1 MKVNLSGLASLATVF
16 VITFNQGALSQEG
29 TGYREQ
35 LVRSVEPLDAGGSP
49 AAEQTASEKAE
60 QREEVMPLAKPPSE
74 DEVRLQKAVDKYL
87 AEKEEAAKKK
97 EKEAKEL
104 AAEEGYIVGSDLAM
118 TGAWNNGLELATK
131 NKDFRIHVG
140 GRYQLDT
147 SWYSV
152 DQAIQHNIG
161 NQYGDG
167 IDFRRARL
175 RVDGTMYETIDF
187 ATEIDFVNALR
198 AGNQNVSVTNPG
210 GFVQGT
216 TNAFTDFWWQLR
228 EVPVLGTVRMGQQKE
243 GIGFE
248 HLVSSR
254 YLPFMERSFNQDAF
268 YGGTFNGFNPGIQFY
283 RNLGVDERSLIQ
295 AGIFKPVN
303 NVFAFNT
310 GTGDYSVVGRATHLL
325 WYESEGES
333 LLHVGMSGKQATG
346 VSQAGFDGR
355 VQTFRTR
362 DAIRSGLASDWP
374 VPAGINLVGDDLQ
387 MANLELAGVQGG
399 WTMQGEYTVS
409 SYHDARLRFSD
420 PVVGNA
426 VYHGG
431 YVQLMRFLTSDHD
444 HYNKQT
450 ATFERLKPRENFF
463 LVRGRDG
470 CSISGLGAI
479 QVGARY
485 NYLNLNSHGL
495 NGGILN
501 NLTTGLN
508 WFWNPNMKLQFDYS
522 ATQRN
527 VADTVNFANGS
538 GWAHAWGARIA
549 CDF

>member
-1 MKVNLSGLASLATVF
+1 MRFRHSGIAYWAILFTLAYSQF
-16 VITFNQGALSQEG
+16 ALSQDATEFQG
-29 TGYREQ
+29 Q
-35 LVRSVEPLDAGGSP
+35 LVRSFDP
-49 AAEQTASEKAE
+49 SEARLIEESDKKAE
-60 QREEVMPLAKPPSE
+60 KSGAGEGDKQEPKKPSE
-74 DEVRLQKAVDKYL
+74 EEIRLQKAVDKYL
-87 AEKEEAAKKK
+87 AEKEDAAKKK
-97 EKEAKEL
+97 EKEAKDQ
-104 AAEEGYIVGSDLAM
+104 AAEEGYVVGTDLAM
-118 TGAWNNGLELATK
+118 TGAWNNGLEFSTK

-140 GRYQLDT
+140 GRYQMDT

-152 DQAIQHNIG
+152 DQSIQNNIG

-187 ATEIDFVNALR
+187 ATEIDFVNAFR
-198 AGNQNVSVTNPG
+198 AGNQNVTITNPG
-210 GFVQGT
+210 GFAQDT
-216 TNAFTDFWWQLR
+216 TNALTDFWWQLR
-228 EVPVLGTVRMGQQKE
+228 EVPLFGTVRVGQQKE

-268 YGGTFNGFNPGIQFY
+268 YGGVFNGFNPGIQFY

-295 AGIFKPVN
+295 AGIFKPTN
-303 NVFAFNT
+303 NVFGFST

-333 LLHVGMSGKQATG
+333 LFHVGISGKQATG
-346 VSQAGFDGR
+346 VSQAGADGR
-355 VQTFRTR
+355 VVTFRTR

-374 VPAGINLVGDDLQ
+374 VPAGINLVGNDLQ
-387 MANLELAGVQGG
+387 MANLELVGVQGR
-399 WTMQGEYTVS
+399 WTMQSEYAVS

-420 PVVGNA
+420 PIAGNA

-444 HYNKQT
+444 HYNKTT

-470 CSISGLGAI
+470 GSISGLGAI

-485 NYLNLNSHGL
+485 NYLNLNSQGL

-522 ATQRN
+522 ATHRD
-527 VADTVNFANGS
+527 VAQTTNFPNGS
-538 GWAHAWGARIA
+538 GWANAWGARIA

>member
-1 MKVNLSGLASLATVF
+1 MKIRQSNAAYIAFLLAVIYNSIAFSQDATEYRGQFVRNVDPLEIGLIQDS
-16 VITFNQGALSQEG
+16 
-29 TGYREQ
+29 EQ
-35 LVRSVEPLDAGGSP
+35 NAIEKSRAGEDAKEEP
-49 AAEQTASEKAE
+49 K
-60 QREEVMPLAKPPSE
+60 KPSD

-97 EKEAKEL
+97 EDEAKKL
-104 AAEEGYIVGSDLAM
+104 AAEEGYVVGSDLAM
-118 TGAWNNGLELATK
+118 TGAWNNGLEFSTK

-140 GRYQLDT
+140 GRYQMDT

-152 DQAIQHNIG
+152 DQSIQNNIG

-167 IDFRRARL
+167 IDFRRARF
-175 RVDGTMYETIDF
+175 RIDGTMYETIDF
-187 ATEIDFVNALR
+187 ATEIDFVNAFR
-198 AGNQNVSVTNPG
+198 AGNQNVTVTNPG
-210 GFVQGT
+210 GFAQDT
-216 TNAFTDFWWQLR
+216 TNALTDFWWQLR
-228 EVPVLGTVRMGQQKE
+228 EVPVLGTIRVGQQKE

-254 YLPFMERSFNQDAF
+254 YLPFMERSFNQDVF
-268 YGGTFNGFNPGIQFY
+268 YGGVFNGFNPGIQFY

-295 AGIFKPVN
+295 AGIFKPTN
-303 NVFAFNT
+303 NVFGFST

-333 LLHVGMSGKQATG
+333 LLHVGISGKQATG
-346 VSQAGFDGR
+346 VSQAGADGH
-355 VQTFRTR
+355 VQTFRAR
-362 DAIRSGLASDWP
+362 DAIRSGLAADWP

-399 WTMQGEYTVS
+399 WTMQGEYAVS
-409 SYHDARLRFSD
+409 SYQDARLRFID
-420 PVVGNA
+420 PVAGNA

-444 HYNKQT
+444 HYSKQT
-450 ATFERLKPRENFF
+450 ATFERIKPRENFF

-470 CSISGLGAI
+470 GSISGLGAI

-527 VADTVNFANGS
+527 VANTTNFANGS
-538 GWAHAWGARIA
+538 GWAHGWGARIA